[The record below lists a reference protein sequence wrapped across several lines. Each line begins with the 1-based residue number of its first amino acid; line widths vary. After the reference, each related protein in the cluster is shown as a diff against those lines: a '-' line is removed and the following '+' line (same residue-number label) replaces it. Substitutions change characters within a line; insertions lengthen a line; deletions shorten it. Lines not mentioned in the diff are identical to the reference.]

1 MRSLVPL
8 QGFSE
13 QAVVDSIQETSKGT
27 PSPDSDSDGGVWT
40 GSDYLFCNSLILG
53 MISMFSCIKALQ
65 LAKKNTMAPSFFCQW

>member
-27 PSPDSDSDGGVWT
+27 PSPNS
-40 GSDYLFCNSLILG
+40 GSDRGFELAVITCFAIVSYL
-53 MISMFSCIKALQ
+53 A
-65 LAKKNTMAPSFFCQW
+65 